1 MHGIALT
8 RCRLLAAVAAWRQ
21 QYQISALTSLK
32 AAFLRLP
39 LQFVQ
44 RRSQSKMS
52 TETLSKAIH
61 LKPTKNSFQI
71 FPCHYAPQTSVK
83 AYAEEVVLGDRSD
96 KFCCV
101 EICCRMFLRNIA
113 LGLFRAGL
121 AARRPDGGNRR
132 FRDQVIWPRKVLAQS
147 LYLNPD
153 FQTFTQCTY
162 CVRNTVL

>member
-8 RCRLLAAVAAWRQ
+8 HSRLLAVVAAWRQ
-21 QYQISALTSLK
+21 QYQICALTSLK

-71 FPCHYAPQTSVK
+71 LPCHYTPQTSVK
-83 AYAEEVVLGDRSD
+83 AYAEEVVLGDTSD
-96 KFCCV
+96 KFCYV

-113 LGLFRAGL
+113 LGLFRAGG
-121 AARRPDGGNRR
+121 ASPRPDGKNWR
-132 FRDQVIWPRKVLAQS
+132 FRGQVIWSRHVLAQS
-147 LYLNPD
+147 LYLNRS
-153 FQTFTQCTY
+153 FQTLTQCI
-162 CVRNTVL
+162 